1 MFYALLRK
9 VRPVEHIVDAEN
21 VLWTLD
27 QINTRDHLHAEPAI
41 RQPFKPGQQ
50 IRTAQE
56 PRHQIVDIPIA
67 PQQGKVVAGNTPE
80 RLSRARAFRDE
91 LGPVAEQLVA
101 DVVSVDIID
110 ELEVADIAV
119 PERIFAVAASGQQ
132 FRRVRLELGEI
143 AVSRNRIVLRL
154 IAQMAQC
161 PHVIIHVRDR
171 THNTQELALRIAL
184 ERRRDAAPDE
194 RTVTAAQA
202 HRRLHLILT
211 VQRSVKRLEIGHVT
225 RVHRQ

>member
-80 RLSRARAFRDE
+80 RLSRRA
-91 LGPVAEQLVA
+91 PSAM
-101 DVVSVDIID
+101 S
-110 ELEVADIAV
+110 
-119 PERIFAVAASGQQ
+119 S
-132 FRRVRLELGEI
+132 
-143 AVSRNRIVLRL
+143 
-154 IAQMAQC
+154 AQ
-161 PHVIIHVRDR
+161 
-171 THNTQELALRIAL
+171 
-184 ERRRDAAPDE
+184 
-194 RTVTAAQA
+194 
-202 HRRLHLILT
+202 
-211 VQRSVKRLEIGHVT
+211 
-225 RVHRQ
+225 

>member
-67 PQQGKVVAGNTPE
+67 PQQGKVVPE
-80 RLSRARAFRDE
+80 IRPNVSPGRAPSAM
-91 LGPVAEQLVA
+91 
-101 DVVSVDIID
+101 S
-110 ELEVADIAV
+110 
-119 PERIFAVAASGQQ
+119 S
-132 FRRVRLELGEI
+132 
-143 AVSRNRIVLRL
+143 
-154 IAQMAQC
+154 AQ
-161 PHVIIHVRDR
+161 
-171 THNTQELALRIAL
+171 
-184 ERRRDAAPDE
+184 
-194 RTVTAAQA
+194 
-202 HRRLHLILT
+202 
-211 VQRSVKRLEIGHVT
+211 
-225 RVHRQ
+225 